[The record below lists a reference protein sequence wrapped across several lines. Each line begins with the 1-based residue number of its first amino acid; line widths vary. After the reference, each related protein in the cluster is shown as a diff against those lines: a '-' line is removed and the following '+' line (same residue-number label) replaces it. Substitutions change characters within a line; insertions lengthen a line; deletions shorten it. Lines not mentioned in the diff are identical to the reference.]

1 MKKISFAFLMASL
14 LIISWA
20 CKKSTET
27 PSVSFSVSA
36 LDSAKVS
43 SLSVFAINNIIQNH
57 IDSFFVSVKAN
68 TPTRIYNKTLFF
80 KYTGGGSD
88 FKIIYTGDVSHVY
101 SPNNDSTANTAVT
114 FPDGWYSYK
123 YPKSDTFRVTVVSTN
138 VVVGTN
144 ELKKAILTQPYI
156 IK

>member
-1 MKKISFAFLMASL
+1 MNKISFAFLIATL

-20 CKKSTET
+20 CKKTTET

-43 SLSVFAINNIIQNH
+43 TLSAFAINNIIQNH
-57 IDSFFVSVKAN
+57 IDSFFVSVNAN
-68 TPTRIYNKTLFF
+68 TPTRIFNKTLYF
-80 KYTGGGSD
+80 KYTGGSSD
-88 FKIIYTGDVSHVY
+88 FKVIYTGDVSHVY
-101 SPNNDSTANTAVT
+101 SPGNDSTVNTAVT
-114 FPDGWYSYK
+114 FPDSWYSYK

-138 VVVGTN
+138 VVVGKN
-144 ELKKAILTQPYI
+144 DLKKTILTQPYI